1 MRNACNIGPKRA
13 QGSMVKGMST
23 MFFSIEFA
31 DDLITTD
38 ERCIGCG
45 GLVHKSK
52 FTVFM
57 SLKVVVCIGSDS
69 VENVFSVRLV
79 DLGGRR
85 GPSDIDVVPN
95 GGVWAMVACCGVG
108 ENEMSN
114 GCVVESERRWNNS
127 STAMGVLGYR

>member
-1 MRNACNIGPKRA
+1 VVRNACNIGPNRA

-31 DDLITTD
+31 NDLITVD

-45 GLVHKSK
+45 GLVHTSK
-52 FTVFM
+52 FATFM

-79 DLGGRR
+79 GLGGRR
-85 GPSDIDVVPN
+85 GPGDVDVCPN
-95 GGVWAMVACCGVG
+95 GGVWAVVACCGV
-108 ENEMSN
+108 
-114 GCVVESERRWNNS
+114 RRE
-127 STAMGVLGYR
+127 